1 MLNLFDPI
9 LFTSDEK
16 VHVETVLKPQL
27 SAGWDDQKVKT
38 KALKNRISE
47 HTIIAQGGR
56 CAYCESPLL
65 KGAAE
70 IEHIAPKGMYGEFCF
85 EPYNLVTS
93 CTSCNS
99 TANKGEQDTM
109 VHPIYW
115 GDYTAN
121 RFKIVHPY
129 FDTPDEHIAYI
140 GTERIVFD
148 KQGCSRK
155 GLETIDMFHWEEQ
168 WAINQRIATARS
180 RDIPLNVL
188 KMVGEIVT
196 YK

>member
-9 LFTSDEK
+9 IYTPEEK
-16 VHVETVLKPQL
+16 VYVDTVLRPQL
-27 SAGWDDQKVKT
+27 SAGWNDRKNKT
-38 KALKNRISE
+38 KALKSRISE

-65 KGAAE
+65 KGALA
-70 IEHIAPKGMYGEFCF
+70 IEHIAPKGLYGEFCF

-109 VHPIYW
+109 EHPIYW
-115 GDYTAN
+115 ADYIVN
-121 RFKIVHPY
+121 RFRVVHPY
-129 FDTPDEHIAYI
+129 FDTPDKHIAYI
-140 GTERIVFD
+140 DSERIIFD
-148 KQGCSRK
+148 RQKCSQK
-155 GLETIDMFHWEEQ
+155 GLDTIDMFHWEDR
-168 WAINQRIATARS
+168 WAINQRLATARS
-180 RDIPLNVL
+180 RNIPLEVL
-188 KMVGEIVT
+188 KVVGEIVT